1 LRALRL
7 WEGAASNPFNPD
19 CRLGVIAIDGIEIP
33 AGYRDGH
40 LISVK
45 PERRL
50 IGFWR
55 SIRTTISLLK
65 AARFGPAPKAVAE
78 ANGCVSHM
86 LEVLRAARK
95 AKIRVFYAMHRRYRP
110 GDYETWQ
117 YVACRS

>member
-1 LRALRL
+1 MASKFRL
-7 WEGAASNPFNPD
+7 DTET
-19 CRLGVIAIDGIEIP
+19 GI
-33 AGYRDGH
+33 